1 MNLIKRIEIKHF
13 RSIHDIVIENLSDI
27 NVFSGL
33 NDVGKSNVMKAL
45 NLFFNF
51 QVDWQNDLEFDRD
64 LNRWHLHQ
72 ARHAHDKRDI
82 SVKLEFARPIDKYTS
97 LPNRFWIKREW
108 DKENQRQPLKTT
120 WGKEWNAKPERK
132 WKPGL
137 TWFLKFTEFVYVPAI
152 RDRLYLRHL
161 LGVFSK
167 TITDMPDKHL
177 EAASENL
184 SKLIE
189 SRSSDLRQK
198 LKRAT
203 GIDVTLQIPQT
214 MLSLLEASGLLTEE
228 GIPLELRGD
237 GIQSLAVSGILAD
250 LNTRQSSY
258 RYIWG
263 FEEPENSLEYI
274 KAAELADEILE
285 SYSRDAQVFITTHSP
300 AFIAMKNNRTSIY
313 HIKPDNKQCEHQDHD
328 EQYES
333 TTSTVTQVFG
343 NSLFDEVS
351 ELSVDLGFLE
361 VMRRVDGDFR
371 EYKSMKK
378 EFEEL
383 KRKRDSDDR
392 PLLVVEGP
400 NDCKTLRHV
409 WARLYEN
416 NMPFDILP
424 AGGANKI
431 TSLLGNSRTLTR
443 RILALYDHDE
453 RGTKEIKDLSNWGF
467 TQAHSN
473 SYMEYT
479 FQQFIV
485 ARTLPTPHGRE
496 CNAANLNLPLE
507 FYFSDEVLLD
517 IHCQSGKKL
526 FSRQNYVRDR
536 ERFHVEEEELERK
549 VAEGSV
555 TLCHLKLEN
564 KKGSKKSGK
573 SILVERLPSVSDTE
587 FEQFDSLFA
596 TILDHLERGFALK
609 RKSSSMG

>member
-13 RSIHDIVIENLSDI
+13 RSIHDIVIDGLSDI

-82 SVKLEFARPIDKYTS
+82 SVKLEFARPIDKYSS

-108 DKENQRQPLKTT
+108 DRENQRQPLETT

-228 GIPLELRGD
+228 GIPLELHGD

-250 LNTRQSSY
+250 LNSRQSSY

-274 KAAELADEILE
+274 KAAELAGEILE

-300 AFIAMKNNRTSIY
+300 AFISMKNNRTSIY
-313 HIKPDNKQCEHQDHD
+313 HIKPDNKQCEHQDH
-328 EQYES
+328 EEKYES

-371 EYKSMKK
+371 EYESMKK
-378 EFEEL
+378 DYEEL
-383 KRKRDSDDR
+383 KRKIYSLES
-392 PLLVVEGP
+392 PILIVEGKNDRLTLQHAWSRIHP
-400 NDCKTLRHV
+400 N
-409 WARLYEN
+409 E
-416 NMPFDILP
+416 MPFDIVES
-424 AGGANKI
+424 GGASGI
-431 TSLLGNSRTLTR
+431 TNLLSNVRTDSRL
-443 RILALYDHDE
+443 IFGLYDHE
-453 RGTKEIKDLSNWGF
+453 IRGVEEIKKLSN
-467 TQAHSN
+467 SN
-473 SYMEYT
+473 FEQCESDTFFEYRYKH
-479 FQQFIV
+479 FIL
-485 ARTLPTPHGRE
+485 ARTLHAPPGRE
-496 CNAANLNLPLE
+496 CNAENHNLSLE
-507 FYFSDEVLLD
+507 HYFSDGLLLEVD
-517 IHCQSGKKL
+517 RESGNLL
-526 FSRQNYVRDR
+526 FSRNNYVKDKKAFHTYPEALQR
-536 ERFHVEEEELERK
+536 EID
-549 VAEGSV
+549 GGYI
-555 TLCHLKLEN
+555 TLCHRSLEN
-564 KKGSKKSGK
+564 KKGVKQSGK
-573 SILVERLPSVSDTE
+573 SHLVNRLESFPLEE
-587 FEQFDSLFA
+587 FKAFDSLFA
-596 TILDHLERGFALK
+596 IILQHLAPNYHVP
-609 RKSSSMG
+609 

>member
-1 MNLIKRIEIKHF
+1 MDIITRIEIKHF
-13 RSIHDIVIENLSDI
+13 RSIDQVVIDELSDI

-33 NDVGKSNVMKAL
+33 NDVGKSNVIKAL

-51 QVDWQNDLEFDRD
+51 QVDWQNDLDFDRD

-82 SVKLEFARPIDKYTS
+82 SVKLEFERPTDKYSS

-108 DKENQRQPLKTT
+108 DRGNQRQPLRTT
-120 WGKEWNAKPERK
+120 WGKEWSAKPERT

-184 SKLIE
+184 SNLME

-203 GIDVTLQIPQT
+203 GIDVTLQLPQT

-228 GIPLELRGD
+228 GIPLELHGD

-250 LNTRQSSY
+250 LNARQSSY

-285 SYSRDAQVFITTHSP
+285 SYSKDAQVFITTHSP
-300 AFIAMKNNRTSIY
+300 AFISMKTNRTSIY
-313 HIKPDNKQCEHQDHD
+313 HIKSDNKQCEHQDH
-328 EQYES
+328 EEKYES

-343 NSLFDEVS
+343 NLLFDEVS
-351 ELSVDLGFLE
+351 ELSEELGFLD
-361 VMRRVDGDFR
+361 VMRSIDKDFR
-371 EYKSMKK
+371 DFDSMRK
-378 EFEEL
+378 EFEKL
-383 KRKRDSDDR
+383 KQKLDENER
-392 PLLVVEGP
+392 PLLIVEGP
-400 NDCKTLRHV
+400 NDCKTLCEV
-409 WARLYEN
+409 WRNLYEN
-416 NMPFDILP
+416 DMPFDVLP
-424 AGGANKI
+424 AGGTDKM
-431 TSLLGNSRTLTR
+431 TSLLGNSRTSNR

-453 RGTKEIKDLSNWGF
+453 GGAKEIKNLCKYGF
-467 TQAHSN
+467 VLAHGYSHI
-473 SYMEYT
+473 EYR
-479 FQQFIV
+479 FQQLMV
-485 ARTLPTPHGRE
+485 AQTLPAPPGRE
-496 CNAANLNLPLE
+496 CNAQNYNLPLE

-517 IHCQSGKKL
+517 IHHQSGETL
-526 FSRQNYVRDR
+526 FSRNNFVQDR
-536 ERFHVEEEELERK
+536 QTYHV
-549 VAEGSV
+549 
-555 TLCHLKLEN
+555 
-564 KKGSKKSGK
+564 
-573 SILVERLPSVSDTE
+573 P
-587 FEQFDSLFA
+587 Q
-596 TILDHLERGFALK
+596 DHLEREIAENRLSMCHRKLQKPKGNQKTGKALLVEKLGTFQESDFENFDALFGVILGHLEPEFPVK
-609 RKSSSMG
+609 RRAANLT